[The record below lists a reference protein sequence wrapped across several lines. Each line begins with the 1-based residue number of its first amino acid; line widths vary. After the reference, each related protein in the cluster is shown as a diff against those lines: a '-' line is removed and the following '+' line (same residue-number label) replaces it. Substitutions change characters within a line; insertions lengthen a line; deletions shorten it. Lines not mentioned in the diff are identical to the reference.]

1 VLFVQ
6 RGEDMGRFRQALIG
20 GLFAAMVALPAEL
33 ASADDRTDCHSG
45 DAAKLTDP
53 GFYETGVQACTRQIA
68 AYSGTEKAWGYRSR
82 SSWLRRLKRYDE
94 ALADVDRALSL
105 RPKEV
110 EIFDAQADIFYDEG
124 DFDRAIAVYD
134 QAIRIDPT
142 YAAAY
147 TSRGVLYEKKGD
159 FEQARGNYRAA
170 LATPAT
176 RAGDTSG
183 LQKWAHWMAETRLR
197 DLKAAPTK

>member
-1 VLFVQ
+1 LAP
-6 RGEDMGRFRQALIG
+6 EEEMERFRQAMIAAF
-20 GLFAAMVALPAEL
+20 FAATVALPAEL
-33 ASADDRTDCHSG
+33 ASASDLTDCHSG

-53 GFYETGVQACTRQIA
+53 NFYETGVQACTRQIA
-68 AYSGTEKAWGYRSR
+68 AYSGTDKAWGYRAR

-110 EIFDAQADIFYDEG
+110 EFFDAQADIFLDKG
-124 DFDRAIAVYD
+124 DLDRAIADYD
-134 QAIRIDPT
+134 RAIRIDPT

-147 TSRGVLYEKKGD
+147 TSRGDVYERKGD
-159 FEQARGNYRAA
+159 FEQARASYKAA

-183 LQKWAHWMAETRLR
+183 LQQWAHRIAEAKLR
-197 DLKAAPTK
+197 DMKAPTK